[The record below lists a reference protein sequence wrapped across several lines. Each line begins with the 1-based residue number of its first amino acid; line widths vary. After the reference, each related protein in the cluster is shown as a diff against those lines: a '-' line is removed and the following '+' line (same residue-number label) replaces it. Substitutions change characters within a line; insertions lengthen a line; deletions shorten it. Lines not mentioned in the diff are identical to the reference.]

1 MFLEPIS
8 SSEINNPLVK
18 IINQL
23 VSEFN
28 IHSPVTSQSEFR
40 SGSEINPDTEF
51 IMVTPIINMDVVSI
65 PVNIQ
70 IMHVKHPV
78 GHGQTKQR
86 IKFDTLSYRT
96 KIAKL
101 AHIRMDFRGIMQS
114 AWTRKG

>member
-1 MFLEPIS
+1 MSLEPIS
-8 SSEINNPLVK
+8 SSEVNNPLVK

-40 SGSEINPDTEF
+40 PSSEINPDTEF

-78 GHGQTKQR
+78 GHGQTEQR
-86 IKFDTLSYRT
+86 IKLEPGKDSGSSHLHPTYLHCHSQ
-96 KIAKL
+96 KNN
-101 AHIRMDFRGIMQS
+101 
-114 AWTRKG
+114 

>member
-40 SGSEINPDTEF
+40 PSSEINPDTEF
-51 IMVTPIINMDVVSI
+51 IMVTPIINMDVVSMAQRKFL
-65 PVNIQ
+65 V
-70 IMHVKHPV
+70 VK
-78 GHGQTKQR
+78 
-86 IKFDTLSYRT
+86 F
-96 KIAKL
+96 
-101 AHIRMDFRGIMQS
+101 
-114 AWTRKG
+114 

>member
-40 SGSEINPDTEF
+40 PSSEINPDTEF
-51 IMVTPIINMDVVSI
+51 IMVTPIINMNVVSI

-96 KIAKL
+96 KIVEV
-101 AHIRMDFRGIMQS
+101 HI
-114 AWTRKG
+114 